1 MESGVVWCLLGQR
14 KMASTGRW
22 VEGDLRLRQTGDTD
36 YYYLFQIHTSP
47 QVRVNDTESREH
59 CDGQQWSRLSSRGG
73 ADGYS
78 QGLKCKTMY
87 FWYRASFSNQI
98 KLTAPI
104 MATDKTSMLQLSIF
118 KMTYSVWKHC
128 QSSKRIQMKGI
139 IFCL

>member
-14 KMASTGRW
+14 KMASPGRW

-87 FWYRASFSNQI
+87 F
-98 KLTAPI
+98 
-104 MATDKTSMLQLSIF
+104 
-118 KMTYSVWKHC
+118 
-128 QSSKRIQMKGI
+128 
-139 IFCL
+139 